1 MKYRSAHAGRVALNT
16 IALAAMVAAS
26 GSAWALG
33 LGRLNVQSALGEALR
48 AEIDITSL
56 SPEEE
61 SSLKVRIAPPESYR
75 ASGVDYNAVLPST
88 QVSVARRPDGRT
100 YLRVQSDRAVQEPFI
115 DVILELTWSS
125 GRLVRE
131 YTLLLDPPQSR
142 VAPPAMAQA
151 PAAPQISAAPQP
163 STPAQ
168 TAPSPPAVAAAPS
181 VPRTTAPTP
190 RPEAPVARGTVQ
202 RASPVAPAGAPSGE
216 GEYKV
221 KEGDTL
227 FRIAKGNQRANVS
240 LDQMLVALF
249 RNNPNAFIG
258 ENMNRLKAGAVLNVP
273 SSDQAGQ
280 VTTADARETIRA
292 QSANFDKYRQTLA
305 GNVPTTPAEDS
316 SRQAKGKV
324 QASVDDKKQAAA
336 PTPDKLTLSQGQV
349 KPGAGAPEAKVSKET
364 EKKDAAARVAELAKN
379 IEDLKKVQ
387 QGAPP
392 AAATAPAQP
401 AAPAPTPPATPPA
414 PAPEAKAP
422 PPAPATPPSP
432 AVVAQAPAEP
442 PKSEPATP
450 AVP

>member
-1 MKYRSAHAGRVALNT
+1 
-16 IALAAMVAAS
+16 MVAAS
-26 GSAWALG
+26 SSAWALG

-88 QVSVARRPDGRT
+88 HVTVARRPDGRT
-100 YLRVQSDRAVQEPFI
+100 FLRVQSDRAVQEPFI

-163 STPAQ
+163 TSP
-168 TAPSPPAVAAAPS
+168 APSQGAGPVAA
-181 VPRTTAPTP
+181 APTP
-190 RPEAPVARGTVQ
+190 RPAPAPRATTAQ
-202 RASPVAPAGAPSGE
+202 RPSPVAPAAAPSGE

-227 FRIAKGNQRANVS
+227 YRIAKGNQRANVS

-258 ENMNRLKAGAVLNVP
+258 DNMNRLKAGAVLNVP
-273 SSDQAGQ
+273 SSIAACTLP
-280 VTTADARETIRA
+280 VAWRE
-292 QSANFDKYRQTLA
+292 L
-305 GNVPTTPAEDS
+305 
-316 SRQAKGKV
+316 
-324 QASVDDKKQAAA
+324 
-336 PTPDKLTLSQGQV
+336 
-349 KPGAGAPEAKVSKET
+349 
-364 EKKDAAARVAELAKN
+364 
-379 IEDLKKVQ
+379 
-387 QGAPP
+387 
-392 AAATAPAQP
+392 
-401 AAPAPTPPATPPA
+401 
-414 PAPEAKAP
+414 
-422 PPAPATPPSP
+422 SP
-432 AVVAQAPAEP
+432 AGVVGTLPARRWR
-442 PKSEPATP
+442 
-450 AVP
+450 